1 MHTITFSQ
9 SRVIRLLTMELF
21 LLYWRYL
28 NFVALAMV
36 LALYTIKLGL
46 DSY

>member
-1 MHTITFSQ
+1 MHTITISQ
-9 SRVIRLLTMELF
+9 GRVIRLLTMELF

-36 LALYTIKLGL
+36 LAMLTIKFGL
-46 DSY
+46 DPY